1 MREKFRRDLEEL
13 KKEVE
18 EMGTL
23 ALSMLVDSVESL
35 KKLDVELADKV
46 ISKKESLADMDEK
59 IEEKGLTMISLY
71 QPMAKDLR
79 TIGTVLKIITYLYR
93 IGRYGKDIAK
103 ITKELKEKQHI
114 GKLVEIPYM
123 ANRVVEMVKE
133 ALTAFMAEDVSQ
145 IKNFSERDDELDS
158 LNYSIFRECLTY
170 MMEDPRKITQCSY
183 YMMVAR
189 YLERCG
195 DHACKMAEK
204 IYFMVTG
211 ERIEIK

>member
-1 MREKFRRDLEEL
+1 MREKFRKDLEEL
-13 KKEVE
+13 KREVE
-18 EMGTL
+18 EMGEL

-35 KKLDVELADKV
+35 KNIDIERANDV
-46 ISKKESLADMDEK
+46 ISRKERLAEMDEK
-59 IEEKGLTMISLY
+59 IEEKALTMISLY

-79 TIGTVLKIITYLYR
+79 TIGAVLKMITYLYR

-103 ITKELKEKQHI
+103 ITKALEGKQHI

-123 ANRVVEMVKE
+123 AKKVEEMVRD
-133 ALTAFMAEDVSQ
+133 ALSAFMDEDISH
-145 IKNFSERDDELDS
+145 IENFSTRDDELDS

-170 MMEDPRKITQCSY
+170 MMEDPKKITQCSY
-183 YMMVAR
+183 YIMVSR

-204 IYFMVTG
+204 IYFMITG
-211 ERIEIK
+211 ERVEIK